1 MQDTQVITGK
11 FLGAGPIKYVGE
23 NNYAVRSFWI
33 DITTNPDFPN
43 TPELQL
49 KGDKV
54 NLVNELRK
62 GQAVVIK
69 YNLDG
74 RKYDKTAEGGRKGV
88 ITNLNAWRIEV
99 VQTQSAATVAT
110 PPQAAPALR
119 PAGMPQA
126 ATASPSFQEEDND
139 LPF

>member
-1 MQDTQVITGK
+1 MQDSQVITGK
-11 FLGAGPIKYVGE
+11 FFGAGAIKYVGE

-43 TPELQL
+43 TPEFQL

-62 GQAVVIK
+62 GQSVVIK

-99 VQTQSAATVAT
+99 VQMQLAATVAT
-110 PPQAAPALR
+110 APQAAPALR
-119 PAGMPQA
+119 PAGLPQPA
-126 ATASPSFQEEDND
+126 PTSPSFQEEDND
-139 LPF
+139 LRF

>member
-1 MQDTQVITGK
+1 MQDSQVITGK
-11 FLGAGPIKYVGE
+11 FLGASAIKYVGE

-43 TPELQL
+43 TPEFQL

-62 GQAVVIK
+62 GQSVVIK

-88 ITNLNAWRIEV
+88 TTNLNAWRIEV
-99 VQTQSAATVAT
+99 VQTQSAATVTTA
-110 PPQAAPALR
+110 PQAAVPNRTAGLPQPA
-119 PAGMPQA
+119 PVGMGNA
-126 ATASPSFQEEDND
+126 ADD
-139 LPF
+139 DIPF